1 MLAERRVPLPVH
13 AGGRGTETD
22 GRGAAGGFGYRLAKR
37 AMDLILIALALPV
50 VLPVLALLAS
60 AVALTSPGWPF
71 YRQLRVGRDGRP
83 FRIWKLR
90 TMVPGA
96 DRIGPEL
103 TQERD
108 PRVTPVGRFL
118 RRWSLDELPQ
128 VFNVLAG
135 QMSLVGPRPELPA
148 IVAGYTSEQL
158 EVLKVPPGLT
168 GWSQIHGRDDLPI
181 PRKLAFDREYVYGR
195 SLSMDVT
202 ILARTV
208 PLVASG
214 RGVKR

>member
-1 MLAERRVPLPVH
+1 VLVASV
-13 AGGRGTETD
+13 
-22 GRGAAGGFGYRLAKR
+22 
-37 AMDLILIALALPV
+37 ALAISAP
-50 VLPVLALLAS
+50 LLA
-60 AVALTSPGWPF
+60 VAAALIKLESRGPVF
-71 YRQLRVGRDGRP
+71 YRQLRVGKGGEP
-83 FRIWKLR
+83 FELWKLR

-108 PRVTPVGRFL
+108 PRVIPVGRFL

-181 PRKLAFDREYVYGR
+181 PRKLAFDREYVHAR
-195 SLSMDVT
+195 SLSMDVA

-214 RGVKR
+214 RGIKR